1 MNTYDYFS
9 HIYDPAISWL
19 YRKHRAKAAQALN
32 LYPDSRVLV
41 PGCGTGLDFEFLA
54 PAVAEGGYV
63 MGIDTSRGM
72 LQQAKRRVQRQG
84 WSNITLKEED
94 ARTLDVVEIP
104 KFDRLLFFLTL
115 SVLPDWEKIF
125 RSAWR
130 RLEKGGRCVIFDVY
144 AEQRVPQSWLVER
157 VARADLS
164 RRVWEPLME
173 VASRDSESGIVPG
186 SPHIHGGHLYL
197 SVGAKT

>member
-1 MNTYDYFS
+1 
-9 HIYDPAISWL
+9 AE
-19 YRKHRAKAAQALN
+19 ALN

-54 PAVAEGGYV
+54 PAVAGGGSV
-63 MGIDTSRGM
+63 MGIDLSRGM
-72 LQQAKRRVQRQG
+72 LQKAKRRVERRG
-84 WSNITLKEED
+84 WSNVTLKEED
-94 ARTLDVVEIP
+94 AGTLDVAEIP

-125 RSAWR
+125 RSAWG
-130 RLEKGGRCVIFDVY
+130 RLEEGGRCVIFDVY
-144 AEQRVPQSWLVER
+144 ANRRVPQSWLVER

-164 RRVWEPLME
+164 RPVWEPLME
-173 VASRDSESGIVPG
+173 VASGDSKSEIIPG

-197 SVGAKT
+197 SVGAKN